1 VSGEQFEPVR
11 IVEAFNRR
19 GVEYVV
25 IGGFAS
31 ELHDAAVPPT
41 RDIDFT
47 PRTTP
52 ENLKLL
58 SQALTDLDARIRTEH
73 VPEGLPFSHDA
84 ASLGQAGVWNL
95 VCDFGEFDIS
105 FRPSG
110 TDGYEDLVRNA
121 ICLDIKGGQMP
132 VASLPDIIRSKEA
145 AGRPKDIVALPA
157 LEERLITERSES
169 PEEQVTAMT
178 ERLARRDAE
187 PLAGPAAHDD
197 QH

>member
-1 VSGEQFEPVR
+1 MR
-11 IVEAFNRR
+11 IVDAFNRR

-47 PRTTP
+47 PSTTP
-52 ENLKLL
+52 ENLERL
-58 SQALTDLDARIRTEH
+58 SQALTDLDARIRTED

-84 ASLGQAGVWNL
+84 ASLSRVGVWNL

-110 TDGYEDLVRNA
+110 TEGYDDLVRNA
-121 ICLDIKGGQMP
+121 IRLDFKGGHIA
-132 VASLPDIIRSKEA
+132 VASLRDIVRSKEA

-157 LEERLITERSES
+157 LEERLVTERKES
-169 PEEQVTAMT
+169 PEEQVVAMT
-178 ERLARRDAE
+178 ERLARRDA
-187 PLAGPAAHDD
+187 DTKD
-197 QH
+197 R